1 MLPASGEIS
10 IGSIYNEMMGS
21 YPAAGSNITIAFLE
35 TGYYAAINQNSA
47 AKPDG
52 ATPYGF
58 NEWYSYDHSAGGSKP
73 TGILNLISDSTSVSA
88 SLSTT
93 ETAGIVV
100 YGGYYNQYGYNEPFS
115 IVISAGNIY
124 SDVYYDP
131 DGVVLTPYIYHIEI
145 GGVAFYSSPS
155 EGPTHFWKW
164 VW

>member
-10 IGSIYNEMMGS
+10 IGSIYNELTGA
-21 YPAAGSNITIAFLE
+21 YPEAYSDRSINQCE
-35 TGYYAAINQNSA
+35 TGTYGAINQNSA

-52 ATPYGF
+52 ATPNSF
-58 NEWYSYDHSAGGSKP
+58 AEWYSYNHSAGGGK
-73 TGILNLISDSTSVSA
+73 TTEILNLISDGTSVSA

-124 SDVYYDP
+124 SNVYYDP
-131 DGVVLTPYIYHIEI
+131 DGVVLTPDIYHIEI

-155 EGPTHFWKW
+155 EGPTHFWEW